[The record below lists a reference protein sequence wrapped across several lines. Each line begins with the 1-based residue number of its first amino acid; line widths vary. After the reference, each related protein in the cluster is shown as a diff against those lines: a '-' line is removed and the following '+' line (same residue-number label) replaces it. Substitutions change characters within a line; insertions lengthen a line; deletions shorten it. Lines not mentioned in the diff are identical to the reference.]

1 MIYRWCYCYFPVN
14 FGMLGKYLLM
24 VLSILIF
31 IAIILIVHFVL
42 LCGSTLVK
50 KLLAGGFRGN
60 CGFECF
66 LVLLDLGYGL
76 LWNLHC
82 ESVDLSFR
90 PELRP
95 LPSSRSSSKKWNDPY
110 YSSSIFPQFSHTPWL
125 WHSACYIRYLIFLRL
140 TSVCRFMPAYYPGQY
155 SAIHDSYSHMI
166 ELVYVPCI

>member
-1 MIYRWCYCYFPVN
+1 
-14 FGMLGKYLLM
+14 MLGKYLLM
-24 VLSILIF
+24 VLTILIF

-42 LCGSTLVK
+42 LCGSTRVK
-50 KLLAGGFRGN
+50 KLLAGGFRDN

-95 LPSSRSSSKKWNDPY
+95 LPSSRSSSKK
-110 YSSSIFPQFSHTPWL
+110 
-125 WHSACYIRYLIFLRL
+125 
-140 TSVCRFMPAYYPGQY
+140 
-155 SAIHDSYSHMI
+155 
-166 ELVYVPCI
+166 